1 MKLGCMVCGR
11 LRKATEKKFPYTKMG
26 KKDVGYCECG
36 KSELEHIHHRT
47 KPCRTFTLKE
57 TRSETYTEGYIC
69 TVCVKKELKKEN
81 ARKI

>member
-11 LRKATEKKFPYTKMG
+11 LRKATEKKFPYTKYG
-26 KKDVGYCECG
+26 EKEIEYCECG
-36 KSELEHIHHRT
+36 KTKVEHIHRRA
-47 KPCRTFTLKE
+47 KPCKKFILKAKKLE
-57 TRSETYTEGYIC
+57 VCIEGYIC